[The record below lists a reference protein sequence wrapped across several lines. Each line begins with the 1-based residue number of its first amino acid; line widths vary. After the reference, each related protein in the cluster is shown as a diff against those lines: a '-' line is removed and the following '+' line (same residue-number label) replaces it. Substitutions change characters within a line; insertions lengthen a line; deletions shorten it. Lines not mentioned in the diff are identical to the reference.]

1 MNRAVEE
8 LACDRGYD
16 TRKCRNYKFAI
27 QLAMEMQLVV
37 QMEMQLVV
45 QMEMQLVVQME
56 MQLVSKILN
65 LLQVCKMRDL
75 LA

>member
-45 QMEMQLVVQME
+45 QMEMQLVVQT
-56 MQLVSKILN
+56 I
-65 LLQVCKMRDL
+65 
-75 LA
+75 